1 MSCIL
6 LDHQGVH
13 ALMQS
18 PIVQSVLNTGVDR
31 NCVRTVVEKMLRET
45 GTLDS
50 DVICFEWHFVY
61 NICILWSWK

>member
-13 ALMQS
+13 AFMQS

-50 DVICFEWHFVY
+50 DVICFE
-61 NICILWSWK
+61 

>member
-50 DVICFEWHFVY
+50 DVICFEWNFVY

>member
-13 ALMQS
+13 AVMQS

-50 DVICFEWHFVY
+50 DVICFE
-61 NICILWSWK
+61 